1 MLAVAMQEVVLV
13 SLTAIESMKS
23 SFKVTALNDDV
34 VWQAL
39 FVQCDATRRLGRC
52 SQVVRQPVISKGE

>member
-13 SLTAIESMKS
+13 SLTAIESLEV
-23 SFKVTALNDDV
+23 SFKVTALNGDV

-52 SQVVRQPVISKGE
+52 SQVVGQPVISKGE